1 MEVKRRY
8 KVKTTKIIL
17 WALVLMGE
25 SVSDMTCVRVVLLN
39 IKNGHALYHK
49 ISF

>member
-8 KVKTTKIIL
+8 KAKTMKIIL
-17 WALVLMGE
+17 CVLVLMGE
-25 SVSDMTCVRVVLLN
+25 SVSDMTCVTVVLLN
-39 IKNGHALYHK
+39 IKNGQALYHK